1 MLTLPSCNSPDII
14 LSSGVKEALFVPAR
28 MAHFLFLA
36 VDGFHHVYKLKERKK
51 KKKHNAPQPLFFL
64 LSDQIMRLSFS
75 IITFWS
81 NLVQLTIA
89 KDNKEL
95 KSWTEEPRQ
104 KTQSNK
110 WHCVAPS
117 RCMEG
122 SSKGAENQVVWGSS
136 HYPER
141 VSTSSVTSQRAGF
154 KNNFSESEVSKQ
166 KRWRMDFS
174 NYWEVHW
181 QNRNK
186 LLLLQKIVTDVWI
199 IYMKWNV
206 I

>member
-14 LSSGVKEALFVPAR
+14 LSSGVKEALFLPAR

-51 KKKHNAPQPLFFL
+51 TQCTTASFFL
-64 LSDQIMRLSFS
+64 LSGQIIRLSFS

-81 NLVQLTIA
+81 NLVQLTIE

-104 KTQSNK
+104 QTQSNK

-136 HYPER
+136 HYPE
-141 VSTSSVTSQRAGF
+141 TGINLLCDITKGWFQEQF
-154 KNNFSESEVSKQ
+154 LKKVSKQ

-186 LLLLQKIVTDVWI
+186 LLLLQKHSHKTYHCVGAMTI
-199 IYMKWNV
+199 KEK
-206 I
+206 